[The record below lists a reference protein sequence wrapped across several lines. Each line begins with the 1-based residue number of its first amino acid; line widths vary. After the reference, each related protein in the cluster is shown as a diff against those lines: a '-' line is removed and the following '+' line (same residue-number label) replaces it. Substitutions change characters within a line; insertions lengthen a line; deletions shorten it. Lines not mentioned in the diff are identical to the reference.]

1 MSAYSAFKCLA
12 CWQPRYNEEISFN
25 VQKVSKY
32 DQEMPPIVQCRPT
45 QGTMRKG
52 HREYQPYDSK
62 KTMKARQPALSLPQ
76 FSI

>member
-1 MSAYSAFKCLA
+1 MQCNGMGYAWVTEDVFCLA

-52 HREYQPYDSK
+52 HREIS
-62 KTMKARQPALSLPQ
+62 A
-76 FSI
+76 I